1 MARVRTR
8 LPNVFVG
15 HPFAGRFPVKKFRA
29 IFRALPFNVIYG
41 NTDLQTK
48 HLLTIMKSNIG
59 KSDYSIF
66 DLSNW
71 NSNVA
76 LELGLAEG
84 LKKKPQKN
92 YYILLNTKRS
102 KEVPSDI
109 RGIQRLEYT
118 SYDFKREVGLADQL
132 VTYVLTKEYWVKKLW
147 KAIPDSEKGAKK
159 RVMALRVLAH
169 FREHEKLTPD
179 NLKSIARGTHLR
191 DADREGVLDALRKL
205 GLIKRSR
212 GSSAF
217 VRGRVL
223 YKDTA

>member
-1 MARVRTR
+1 
-8 LPNVFVG
+8 
-15 HPFAGRFPVKKFRA
+15 
-29 IFRALPFNVIYG
+29 
-41 NTDLQTK
+41 
-48 HLLTIMKSNIG
+48 MKNNIA

-71 NSNVA
+71 NPNVA

-132 VTYVLTKEYWVKKLW
+132 VSYVLSKEFWVKKMW
-147 KAIPDSEKGAKK
+147 KAIPESGKGAKM
-159 RVMALRVLAH
+159 RIMALHILAH
-169 FREHEKLTPD
+169 LREHEKLTPD
-179 NLKSIARGTHLR
+179 NLKSIARGSHLR
-191 DADREGVLDALRKL
+191 DSDRGTVLDSLKML

-212 GSSAF
+212 GGGNTY

-223 YKDTA
+223 YKSRESQK

>member
-8 LPNVFVG
+8 LPSVFVG

-29 IFRALPFNVIYG
+29 IFKELPFQVIYG
-41 NTDLQTK
+41 NTHLQTK
-48 HLLTIMKSNIG
+48 HLLQLMKGNIA
-59 KSDYSIF
+59 KADYSIF

-84 LKKKPQKN
+84 LKKKPTRT

-118 SYDFKREVGLADQL
+118 SYDFKKDVGLGDLL
-132 VTYVLTKEYWVKKLW
+132 VSYILSKEFWAKKIW
-147 KAIPDSEKGAKK
+147 KEIPDADKGPKK
-159 RVMALRVLAH
+159 RRLALAVLAH
-169 FREHEKLTPD
+169 LRDHERLSLD
-179 NLKSIARGTHLR
+179 NLKTMARGTHLR
-191 DADREGVLDALRKL
+191 EADRTDVLAVLLKL
-205 GLIKRSR
+205 GLIKRKK
-212 GSSAF
+212 GTNVY
-217 VRGRVL
+217 VRARQL
-223 YKDTA
+223 YG